1 MKVRKLVQL
10 SFFVVIAVALS
21 CVEAALPALSP
32 IQGIK
37 LGLANIITLVLFLYY
52 PAKEV
57 FLVLIARILLASL
70 IGGQMMNFIYSISG
84 GLCSFAVMYGCSR
97 LLHGKFICITS
108 MFGAVFH
115 IGGQLLAASFLL
127 RSWGILVYVP
137 LLLISAL
144 LTGFFTGLCA
154 HFFHKKM
161 GGFIQSGIVDKND

>member
-10 SFFVVIAVALS
+10 SFFTVIAVAIS

-32 IQGIK
+32 IQGVK
-37 LGLANIITLVLFLYY
+37 LGLANIVTLVLFLYY

-70 IGGQMMNFIYSISG
+70 VGGQMMNFIYSISG
-84 GLCSFAVMYGCSR
+84 GVLSFAAMYGCNC

-108 MFGAVFH
+108 MFGAIFH
-115 IGGQLLAASFLL
+115 IAGQLLAAGFLL
-127 RSWGILVYVP
+127 RSWGIAVYVP
-137 LLLISAL
+137 ILLISAI

-154 HFFHKKM
+154 HFFHQKM
-161 GGFIQSGIVDKND
+161 GGVIQSFLS